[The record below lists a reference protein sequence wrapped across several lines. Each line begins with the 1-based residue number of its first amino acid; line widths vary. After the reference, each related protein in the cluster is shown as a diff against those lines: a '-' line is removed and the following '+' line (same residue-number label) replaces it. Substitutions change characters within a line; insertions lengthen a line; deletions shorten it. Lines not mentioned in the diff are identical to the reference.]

1 VTRFYRA
8 VTLAIAL
15 AFNAAMPHAATWT
28 RVASGKY
35 EVLTDGP
42 AKEAER
48 AALTIRQVAG
58 ALTRILGPLPASAP
72 PVRVVVFRE
81 EKEFRKFSGS
91 AITRG
96 FFQSSAERDYLVL
109 NLSVWLKDRVLK
121 HEMGHLFL
129 VHTTGPLPQWLEE
142 GTAEFFS
149 SLQVGGGKALVGR
162 AIESHVELL
171 NRDRWIPASRLL
183 QVTKADPEFNQE
195 HQAGMFYAES
205 WALVHML
212 HHHPEY
218 RGRMASLTTAISEG
232 LTSEQALTRIYSQ
245 PLARIFDDLRRYVA
259 GRRFAVSELALPALP
274 LGNVDGSAL
283 GETATIEALAEL
295 YTAVGNPDGAREMYA
310 RLVKTTPDNSQDRWS
325 ASGFLALREGR
336 TQDAVESFRRS
347 VEAGSPNASVHF
359 ELAMLLRGARRS
371 DGEVEPLL
379 KAATK
384 RNPAFAE
391 AWYQLGLLQLRQ
403 RDVEGA
409 VESFRNAVK
418 ILPRQAPFWDGL
430 ARAYA
435 AAGARESAKEAAWRA
450 AEAAESN
457 EQRMSALGLMR
468 ELQAARN
475 PEMKRSDDVRTPP
488 SWNRRRG
495 DAAAAGTLVQV
506 DCSGPVLVFVVETGE
521 RKLRLVAA
529 SPASVQVD
537 GATEARDFPCGGGL
551 KTPVSVEYVES
562 SKELTAIRYQ

>member
-1 VTRFYRA
+1 MTSFYRA

-15 AFNAAMPHAATWT
+15 AFNAALLLAATWT
-28 RVASGKY
+28 RVAAGKY
-35 EVLTDGP
+35 EILTDGP
-42 AKEAER
+42 GKEAER
-48 AALTIRQVAG
+48 AALTIQQVDG

-72 PVRVVVFRE
+72 PVRVVVFRDE
-81 EKEFRKFSGS
+81 RDFRKFSGS

-109 NLSVWLKDRVLK
+109 TLSVWLKDRVLK

-142 GTAEFFS
+142 GTAEFLS
-149 SLQVGGGKALVGR
+149 SLQIGGGKALVGR

-171 NRDRWIPASRLL
+171 NRDRWLPAARLL
-183 QVTKADPEFNQE
+183 QITKADPEFNQE
-195 HQAGMFYAES
+195 HQAGIFYAES

-218 RGRMASLTTAISEG
+218 RGRMAALTAAISEG
-232 LTSEQALTRIYSQ
+232 LTSEEALTRIYGR
-245 PLARIFDDLRRYVA
+245 PLARIFDDLQRYVA
-259 GRRFAVSELALPALP
+259 GRRFAVNELRLPVLP
-274 LGNVDGSAL
+274 LASAGGSTL
-283 GETATIEALAEL
+283 DETAATGALAEL
-295 YTAVGNPDGAREMYA
+295 YVAVGNLDGAREMYA
-310 RLVKTTPDNSQDRWS
+310 RLVKETPDNSQDRWS
-325 ASGFLALREGR
+325 ASGFLALRDGR
-336 TQDAVESFRRS
+336 TNDAIENFRRS
-347 VEAGSPNASVHF
+347 VEAGSPNASVYF
-359 ELAMLLRGARRS
+359 ELAMLLRGAQRS
-371 DGEVEPLL
+371 DREVEPLL
-379 KAATK
+379 KAAAG

-403 RDVEGA
+403 HDVEGA
-409 VESFRNAVK
+409 VESFRNAVR

-435 AAGARESAKEAAWRA
+435 AAGATESAKEAAWHA

-468 ELQAARN
+468 ELQATRD
-475 PEMKRSDDVRTPP
+475 PERKRPAEVRTPP

-495 DAAAAGTLVQV
+495 DATAAGTLVQV
-506 DCSGPVLVFVVETGE
+506 DCSGPALVFVVESGE

-537 GATEARDFPCGGGL
+537 GTTQSRDFPCGGGL
-551 KTPVSVEYVES
+551 KTPVNVEYVEA